1 MPAIRERT
9 EEEPVAELDHRL
21 VRCILSVFPTLTE
34 KEGRAA
40 KMASLMDVDSL
51 AAVTLVALID
61 EEFGVDID
69 LEGLLRLGSFEALQ
83 QFLASKLSQRC
94 PAAGE

>member
-1 MPAIRERT
+1 MAD
-9 EEEPVAELDHRL
+9 LDDRL

-34 KEGRAA
+34 EVCHAA
-40 KMASLMDVDSL
+40 KIESLMDVDSL

-61 EEFGVDID
+61 QEFGVDID

-83 QFLASKLSQRC
+83 QFLASKLSQPC
-94 PAAGE
+94 PTGGD

>member
-1 MPAIRERT
+1 MSD
-9 EEEPVAELDHRL
+9 LDDRL
-21 VRCILSVFPTLTE
+21 VRCILSAFPTQTE
-34 KEGRAA
+34 EEGRVA
-40 KMASLMDVDSL
+40 KMELLMNADSL

-69 LEGLLRLGSFEALQ
+69 LEGLLNLGSFEALQ
-83 QFLASKLSQRC
+83 QFLASKLSQPC